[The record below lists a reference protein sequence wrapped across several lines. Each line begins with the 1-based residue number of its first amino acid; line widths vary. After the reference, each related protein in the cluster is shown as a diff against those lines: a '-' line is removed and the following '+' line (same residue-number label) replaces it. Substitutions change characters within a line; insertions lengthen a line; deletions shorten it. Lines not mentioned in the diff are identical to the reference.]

1 MFKDIINRSRIGN
14 QITYL
19 NFHLYQIAQ
28 EIFGWKREAEFLIVE
43 YKIEQQIVWK
53 EAGDELLNY
62 TSKESGF
69 NPQKPIIHTSSS
81 NVLITS
87 ELAKNEGYHIYSFSQ
102 MLEQLRQKKFVTIFK
117 EKQENYELAHY
128 QQRSQSFYWYKI
140 TITSAIITV
149 NLRLR

>member
-1 MFKDIINRSRIGN
+1 MFKDLINRSRIVY
-14 QITYL
+14 QITYQ
-19 NFHLYQIAQ
+19 NFHLHQIAQ

-81 NVLITS
+81 KVLITS

-102 MLEQLRQKKFVTIFK
+102 MLEQLHQKRFEIISQPITNREVKVLIGI
-117 EKQENYELAHY
+117 KQQSPVLQGQDDYEEV
-128 QQRSQSFYWYKI
+128 QTQKD
-140 TITSAIITV
+140 
-149 NLRLR
+149 